1 MGRTTRTPVTEHQE
15 NVLNAVRR
23 LRKRGIEPASPI
35 EIGREAGFRDQ
46 RMPYANSVDGYRTV
60 SASSHVQSALVALI
74 NHGLLERVN
83 VRRGGGAGAAYRL
96 LLSPEE
102 EFVEWVLS
110 IERDDELRKTVTL
123 RQIVERARATL
134 PAEQ

>member
-23 LRKRGIEPASPI
+23 LRKRGIDPASPI

-60 SASSHVQSALVALI
+60 SAATSGQSALAALV
-74 NHGLLERVN
+74 NHGLLQRVAT
-83 VRRGGGAGAAYRL
+83 RRGGGPGAAYRL

-102 EFVEWVLS
+102 EFIEWVL
-110 IERDDELRKTVTL
+110 
-123 RQIVERARATL
+123 
-134 PAEQ
+134 

>member
-23 LRKRGIEPASPI
+23 LRKRGIDPATPI
-35 EIGREAGFRDQ
+35 EIGREAGFRDTRQ
-46 RMPYANSVDGYRTV
+46 PYANSADGYRTV
-60 SASSHVQSALVALI
+60 SAATNVQSALAALV
-74 NHGLLERVN
+74 NHGLIERVN
-83 VRRGGGAGAAYRL
+83 NRRGGAPGAAYRL

-102 EFVEWVLS
+102 EFIEWVLS
-110 IERDDELRKTVTL
+110 IERDDELRRTVTL
-123 RQIVERARATL
+123 RQIVERAKSAL

>member
-23 LRKRGIEPASPI
+23 LRKRGIDPANPI

-60 SASSHVQSALVALI
+60 SAATNVQSALAALV
-74 NHGLLERVN
+74 NHGLLERLDS
-83 VRRGGGAGAAYRL
+83 RRGGGSGAAYRL
-96 LLSPEE
+96 LPVPGGE
-102 EFVEWVLS
+102 VL
-110 IERDDELRKTVTL
+110 ERGVRIHLGGRP
-123 RQIVERARATL
+123 RR
-134 PAEQ
+134 